1 MSERA
6 RLALF
11 LVGAVGFGFFLV
23 AGLRGLPA
31 SGRGGSAYADAVNS
45 TTVPLRQTVNA
56 VAAVVM
62 DYRGFDTLNE
72 EFILFAAVTG
82 VTLLLRE
89 ARSETGA
96 EVPRG
101 AAFDPEP
108 PGTTDAIRVW
118 TLGLVAPCLLLGL
131 YVVAHGHLTPGGGF
145 QGGVVLAGAMVL
157 VYLAGASLRLRR
169 ANPMALLDGAE
180 GLGVGG
186 FVCVGLL
193 GLLVGQCFMQ
203 NVLPFGT
210 EGQLLSAGFLPV
222 ANIFVGLAVG
232 VGIVLILAEL
242 LEQAIASRN
251 GGGDE

>member
-6 RLALF
+6 RLVLF
-11 LVGAVGFGFFLV
+11 LVGAVGLCFFLV
-23 AGLRGLPA
+23 AGVHGLPP
-31 SGRGGSAYADAVNS
+31 SGQGASAYADAVNA

-89 ARSETGA
+89 ARGDVRHRARQSA
-96 EVPRG
+96 M
-101 AAFDPEP
+101 FDPEP
-108 PGTTDAIRVW
+108 PRTTDAMRLW

-157 VYLAGASLRLRR
+157 VYLAGATLRLRR
-169 ANPMALLDGAE
+169 ANPMALLDGTE
-180 GLGVGG
+180 GVGVGG

-210 EGQLLSAGFLPV
+210 QGQLLSAGFLPV
-222 ANIFVGLAVG
+222 ANVFVSLAVG
-232 VGIVLILAEL
+232 AGIVLILAEM
-242 LEQAIASRN
+242 LEQTLASRH
-251 GGGDE
+251 GGDE